1 MTTYAEVMADIRAG
15 RAKGNGARNV
25 PSKYHNQPAM
35 VDGARFDSKAEAYRW
50 QMLKLL
56 QRAGGIVDLEHHV
69 RYPLRVD
76 GVLIATMIPDFR
88 YVEDGRVI
96 LDDTKGAKPTAD
108 WLIKARLLRA
118 LYPKVELRIN
128 GVRMK

>member
-25 PSKYHNQPAM
+25 PSKYRNVRCE
-35 VDGARFDSKAEAYRW
+35 VDGEKFDSKAEAKRW
-50 QMLKLL
+50 QMLKILE
-56 QRAGGIVDLEHHV
+56 RAGGIVDLKRQRPYRLEV
-69 RYPLRVD
+69 E
-76 GVLIATMIPDFR
+76 GQLIATMKPDFQ
-88 YVEDGRVI
+88 YVEDGRVVA
-96 LDDTKGAKPTAD
+96 DDTKGAKPTAD
-108 WLIKARLLRA
+108 WLIKAKLLRA